1 LPEQP
6 SVESQ
11 EISIKNGVEYVMI
24 QTDTFQKILGMDPV
38 QLQAFRPDEIQV
50 LNKRISTRKVN
61 GKTGLFIA
69 CPIRNKEIQLERE
82 EYIRQLYA
90 KRLLEEYEYPK
101 DRLKFEYSISLGQ
114 ETKRADIVIL
124 DKDQPNTPYII
135 VEVKKSWLLEGK
147 AQLRSYCDAVGAP
160 MGVWTN
166 GQQTSYYH
174 RKHPNYFEEITD
186 IPNSEQT
193 LDDIFSEPFTLK
205 SLILKDKLVTERKS
219 LKDIIVELE
228 DEVLANAGVNV
239 FEEVFKLIFTKLYD
253 EFKSQKDKENIDRF
267 LCRHLL
273 PSDEKHTRDYK
284 NVVAEAQDDSFR
296 QMEFRNTG
304 QTDTELRAV
313 LQKLFDGARS
323 QWPGV
328 FPEISTFK
336 LSDRH
341 LSICVSSLQNVKLFN
356 ANLQGVE
363 EGFEHLLGERGGGMS
378 FTPRHVVDMCVK
390 MLNPKRGESMID
402 PAAGTCRFPI
412 HTVFK
417 ITGTSFINA
426 KIPTEEEGYVRKVF
440 GIDFSETAV
449 RVARILNLIAE
460 NGATNILPLNALD
473 YERWDDIAANYSV
486 WHRVYGEEFDRLKAL
501 RTEKDGNRLF
511 NFDILMVHP
520 PFGGPIKDR
529 HLLNQYRLGSQ
540 EDHERPRIRVRHE
553 TLFIERSLDLLKPGG
568 RMAIILP
575 QSFFN
580 NTADKSVRDFI
591 AAHARILAVVGLH
604 ANTFKPGTS
613 IKTSVLFLQKW
624 NSDPQKGPLC
634 SKVDDYPAF
643 LATSE
648 QSGKDSAGNYIYLTN
663 NDGSPIIEHDL
674 HNHDSELP
682 DGIAEAF
689 IEWAKREELSFWS

>member
-1 LPEQP
+1 
-6 SVESQ
+6 
-11 EISIKNGVEYVMI
+11 MI
-24 QTDTFQKILGMDPV
+24 QTDTFQKILGVNPV

-50 LNKRISTRKVN
+50 FNKRISTQKVN

-69 CPIRNKEIQLERE
+69 CPIRNKEVQLERE
-82 EYIRQLYA
+82 EYIRQLYVR
-90 KRLLEEYEYPK
+90 RLLEEYEYPK
-101 DRLKFEYSISLGQ
+101 DRLKFEYSINLGE

-124 DKDQPNTPYII
+124 DKDQPNIPYII

-147 AQLRSYCDAVGAP
+147 AQLRSYCNAAGAP

-186 IPNSEQT
+186 IPNANQT
-193 LDDIFSEPFTLK
+193 LADILSEPFTLK
-205 SLILKDKLVTERKS
+205 SLILKDKLSTEQKS
-219 LKDIIVELE
+219 LKDIILELE

-253 EFKSQKDKENIDRF
+253 EFKSQKDQEKINRF
-267 LCRHLL
+267 LRQHLSS
-273 PSDEKHTRDYK
+273 PDEKHTRSYK
-284 NVVAEAQDDSFR
+284 RVVAEIQDDSFR
-296 QMEFRNTG
+296 HLKFRSTG
-304 QTDTELRAV
+304 QTDAELRAI
-313 LQKLFDGARS
+313 LQRLFDGARTR
-323 QWPGV
+323 WPGV
-328 FPEISTFK
+328 FPEMSTFK
-336 LSDRH
+336 IPDKH

-356 ANLQGVE
+356 ANLQGIE
-363 EGFEHLLGERGGGMS
+363 DAFEYLLGGSRGWLS

-417 ITGTSFINA
+417 VTGTSFINA
-426 KIPTEEEGYVRKVF
+426 KIPTEEVGYVRKVF

-449 RVARILNLIAE
+449 RVARVLNLIAE
-460 NGATNILPLNALD
+460 NEVTNVLPLNALD
-473 YERWDDIAANYSV
+473 YERWDESAANRRV
-486 WHRVYGEEFDRLKAL
+486 WTRVYGEGFDRLKAL
-501 RTEKDGNRLF
+501 RTEKDENRLF
-511 NFDILMVHP
+511 DFDILMVHP

-529 HLLNQYRLGSQ
+529 RVLNQYKLGSR
-540 EDHERPRIRVRHE
+540 EEHERPQIRARHE

-575 QSFFN
+575 QNIFN
-580 NTADKSVRDFI
+580 NTAHKSVRDFI

-604 ANTFKPGTS
+604 ANTFNPGTS

-634 SKVDDYPAF
+634 PKVDDYPAF
-643 LATSE
+643 LATSK
-648 QSGKDSAGNYIYLTN
+648 QGGKDKAGRYIYLSN

-674 HNHDSELP
+674 HNHGGERP

-689 IEWAKREELSFWS
+689 IEWAKREGLSFWS

>member
-1 LPEQP
+1 
-6 SVESQ
+6 
-11 EISIKNGVEYVMI
+11 MI
-24 QTDTFQKILGMDPV
+24 QTDTFQKMLGVDPV

-69 CPIRNKEIQLERE
+69 CPIRNKEVQLERE

-90 KRLLEEYEYPK
+90 RRLLEEYEYPK

-124 DKDQPNTPYII
+124 DKDQQNTPYII

-147 AQLRSYCDAVGAP
+147 AQLRSYCDAAGASI
-160 MGVWTN
+160 GVWTN

-174 RKHPNYFEEITD
+174 HKHPNYFEEITG
-186 IPNSEQT
+186 IPNANQT
-193 LDDIFSEPFTLK
+193 LADILSEPFTLK
-205 SLILKDKLVTERKS
+205 TLILKDKLVTEQKS
-219 LKDIIVELE
+219 LKDIILELE
-228 DEVLANAGVNV
+228 DEVLTNAGVNV

-267 LCRHLL
+267 LCRHLSS
-273 PSDEKHTRDYK
+273 PDEKHIRDYK
-284 NVVAEAQDDSFR
+284 SLVAEIQDASFR
-296 QMEFRNTG
+296 QMKFRNTG

-323 QWPGV
+323 QWPGI
-328 FPEISTFK
+328 FPETSMFK
-336 LSDRH
+336 LSDKH
-341 LSICVSSLQNVKLFN
+341 LSICVSSLQNAKLFN
-356 ANLQGVE
+356 ANLQGIE
-363 EGFEHLLGERGGGMS
+363 EAFEHLLGGRGGGWS

-412 HTVFK
+412 YTVFK
-417 ITGTSFINA
+417 ITGTSSINA
-426 KIPTEEEGYVRKVF
+426 KIPTEDKGFARKVF

-449 RVARILNLIAE
+449 RVARVLNLIAE
-460 NGATNILPLNALD
+460 NGVTNILPLNVLD
-473 YERWDDIAANYSV
+473 YERWDDIAANHSV
-486 WHRVYGEEFDRLKAL
+486 WRKVYGEGFDRLKAL
-501 RTEKDGNRLF
+501 RAEKDGNRLF

-520 PFGGPIKDR
+520 PFDGPIKDR
-529 HLLNQYRLGSQ
+529 RVLNQYRLGGP
-540 EDHERPRIRVRHE
+540 EEPERPRIRVRHE

-575 QSFFN
+575 QNIFN

-591 AAHARILAVVGLH
+591 AARARILAVVGLN
-604 ANTFKPGTS
+604 ANTFKPRLS
-613 IKTSVLFLQKW
+613 IKASVLFLQKW
-624 NSDPQKGPLC
+624 NNDAEKGPLC
-634 SKVDDYPAF
+634 PRVDDYPAF

-648 QSGKDSAGNYIYLTN
+648 QSGKDNAGNYIYLTN

-674 HNHDSELP
+674 HNHDGELP

-689 IEWAKREELSFWS
+689 IEWAKREKLSFWS

>member
-1 LPEQP
+1 
-6 SVESQ
+6 
-11 EISIKNGVEYVMI
+11 MI
-24 QTDTFQKILGMDPV
+24 QMDTFQKILGVDPV
-38 QLQAFRPDEIQV
+38 QLQAFSPDEIQV
-50 LNKRISTRKVN
+50 LNKRISTGEVN

-90 KRLLEEYEYPK
+90 RRLLEEYEYPK

-124 DKDQPNTPYII
+124 DKDQPNIPYII

-147 AQLRSYCDAVGAP
+147 AQLRSYCDAAGAP
-160 MGVWTN
+160 IGVWTN

-186 IPNSEQT
+186 IPNAKQT
-193 LDDIFSEPFTLK
+193 LTDIFHKPFTLK
-205 SLILKDKLVTERKS
+205 DLLLKDKLVMERRS
-219 LKDIIVELE
+219 LKDIILELE
-228 DEVLANAGVNV
+228 AEVLTNAGVNV

-253 EFKSQKDKENIDRF
+253 EFKSRKDKEAINHFWCQHLSPSDT
-267 LCRHLL
+267 RHL
-273 PSDEKHTRDYK
+273 SDYK
-284 NVVAEAQDDSFR
+284 KVMAEIPDDSFR
-296 QMEFRNTG
+296 CMEFRNTG
-304 QTDTELRAV
+304 QTDAELRAT
-313 LQKLFDGARS
+313 LQRLFDGARS

-328 FPEISTFK
+328 FPETSTFK
-336 LSDRH
+336 ISDRH
-341 LSICVSSLQNVKLFN
+341 LSICVSSLQNIKLFN
-356 ANLQGVE
+356 TNLQGIE
-363 EGFEHLLGERGGGMS
+363 DAFEYLLGGSRGWMS
-378 FTPRHVVDMCVK
+378 FTPPHVVDMCVK

-426 KIPTEEEGYVRKVF
+426 KIPTEEEEYVRKVF

-449 RVARILNLIAE
+449 RVAKVLNLIAE
-460 NGATNILPLNALD
+460 NEGTNVLPLNALD
-473 YERWDDIAANYSV
+473 YERWDDSAANQRV
-486 WHRVYGEEFDRLKAL
+486 WPRVYGEGFDRLKAL
-501 RTEKDGNRLF
+501 RAEEDGNRLF

-529 HLLNQYRLGSQ
+529 RILNQYELGSQ
-540 EDHERPRIRVRHE
+540 AEHERPQIRARHE

-575 QSFFN
+575 QNIFN
-580 NTADKSVRDFI
+580 NTAHKSVRDFI

-604 ANTFKPGTS
+604 TNTFKPGTA
-613 IKTSVLFLQKW
+613 IKTSILFLQKW
-624 NSDPQKGPLC
+624 NNDRERGPLC
-634 SKVDDYPAF
+634 PRVDDYPAF

-648 QSGKDSAGNYIYLTN
+648 QSGKDNAGRYIYLSN
-663 NDGSPIIEHDL
+663 NNGSPIVEHDL
-674 HNHDSELP
+674 HNHDGELP

-689 IEWAKREELSFWS
+689 IGWAKREGLSFWS